1 MRPIPAFVIAAIF
14 GLLVQPV
21 AATVYFVSGS
31 GNDSNSGLTTNAA
44 WLTIA
49 RVNAQTLSAGDQVL
63 FESGTT
69 FSGSIRV
76 ASPEAGS
83 AAQPI
88 VFSSSGQNPAIISPA
103 NDSNGFLAV
112 NCGGVI
118 VSNLNFAGGGRTVNT
133 GSGIEFFNNVAGSS
147 LAFFRVDHVDVGGFG
162 NTGIYLYGLGSTT
175 WFNDVRVTHA
185 NVHDIGIA
193 GIETY
198 AKSFPAGNVISNVY
212 VGFCTV
218 SNIAGVSSMNSTHT
232 GDGILIAQAN
242 NALVEYCEAVS
253 NCWNGYGAVG
263 IWTWAST
270 NVTIQ
275 FCESH
280 HNGTLGGDGDGF
292 DLDGGSTG
300 CVMQY
305 NYSHD
310 NAGAGYGVFQF
321 YGAALY
327 LNNIVRYNI
336 SQNDGRKNGYG
347 AISIWNGSTDP
358 GITNVDIYN
367 NTLFVSPASSGSPSG
382 IDLFGGTV
390 SNVRIRNNC
399 IITTGGVRLVN
410 STLTSAQSATVLFQ
424 GNDYWSSGGAFSIYW
439 NNSHDYA
446 SLAAW
451 RTAGME
457 TIGTTNIGLNLDPQL
472 INAGGGG
479 SLGNAA
485 LLPTLLP
492 ALTAYQ
498 TEPSS
503 PLREAG
509 LDLNALFDL
518 NTGAQDFYGNPVPDG
533 LSDIGAYDGVACTI
547 PVATITASGLV
558 GAGSIVNSA
567 SVTNAGAGATYIWS
581 VTNGVITIGVGT
593 NVVNYIAGASGTVTL
608 GVVVNTPNAC
618 SPSSSSTNV
627 SISTQAP
634 QLESPFVTT
643 NGTFSITITGA
654 SVSSILQASTNFL
667 NWANV
672 CTGTPP
678 CLFIDPQASNYPT
691 RFYRARLGP

>member
-1 MRPIPAFVIAAIF
+1 MVAAVS
-14 GLLVQPV
+14 GLLAHPV
-21 AATVYFVSGS
+21 LATVYYVSGS
-31 GNDSNSGLTTNAA
+31 GNDGNSGVATNAA

-49 RVNAQTLSAGDQVL
+49 RVNAQTLTAGDQVL

-69 FSGSIRV
+69 YSGSIRV
-76 ASPEAGS
+76 APPETGS
-83 AAQPI
+83 ATQPI
-88 VFSSSGQNPAIISPA
+88 VFSSYGGNPAIISPA
-103 NDSNGFLAV
+103 NDSNGFIAV
-112 NCGGVI
+112 NCGGLI
-118 VSNLNFAGGGRTVNT
+118 VSNLDFAGGGRTVNT
-133 GSGIEFFNNVAGSS
+133 GSGIEFVNNVAGSCV
-147 LAFFRVDHVDVGGFG
+147 AFFRVDHVDVGGFG
-162 NTGIYLYGLGSTT
+162 NTGIHIYGLGPTT

-212 VGFCTV
+212 VGFCTA
-218 SNIAGVSSMNSTHT
+218 SNIAGVSSMTSTHT

-327 LNNIVRYNI
+327 LNNVVRYNI

-367 NTLFVSPASSGSPSG
+367 NTLFVSSASAGSPSG
-382 IDLFGGTV
+382 IELFGGTV
-390 SNVRIRNNC
+390 SNVRIGNNC
-399 IITTGGVRLVN
+399 IITTSGVRLVN
-410 STLTSAQSATVLFQ
+410 STLTSTQSATVLFQ

-439 NNSHDYA
+439 NNSYNYT
-446 SLAAW
+446 SLMAW

-457 TIGTTNIGLNLDPQL
+457 TLDTTNIGLNVDPQL
-472 INAGGGG
+472 INVGDGGT
-479 SLGNAA
+479 LGDAT
-485 LLPTLLP
+485 LLPTL
-492 ALTAYQ
+492 TAYQ
-498 TEPSS
+498 SQPSS

-509 LDLNALFDL
+509 LDLNALFGL
-518 NTGAQDFYGNPVPDG
+518 NIGAEDFYGNPVPNG
-533 LSDIGAYDGVACTI
+533 QSDIGAYDGVACAI
-547 PVATITASGLV
+547 PVSTITASELV
-558 GAGSIVNSA
+558 GAGSTVNCA
-567 SVTNAGAGATYIWS
+567 SVPDAGAGATYIWS
-581 VTNGVITIGVGT
+581 VTNGVITTGAET
-593 NVVNYIAGASGTVTL
+593 NVINYTAGASGAVAL
-608 GVVVNTPNAC
+608 AVVVNTPNAC
-618 SPSSSSTNV
+618 SVSSSSTNV
-627 SISTQAP
+627 PISTQAP
-634 QLESPFVTT
+634 QLESPFVIT
-643 NGTFSITITGA
+643 NGAFSILITGA
-654 SVSSILQASTNFL
+654 SVSSTLQASTNL
-667 NWANV
+667 VSWANV

-678 CLFIDPQASNYPT
+678 CWFIDPQASNYPT
-691 RFYRARLGP
+691 RFYRALLGP

>member
-1 MRPIPAFVIAAIF
+1 MKPTPAFVVAALF
-14 GLLVQPV
+14 GLLVHPIS
-21 AATVYFVSGS
+21 AAVYYVSGS
-31 GNDSNSGLTTNAA
+31 GNDSNSGLATNAA
-44 WLTIA
+44 WLTIS
-49 RVNAQTLSAGDQVL
+49 RVNAQSLSAGDQVL

-69 FSGSIRV
+69 FPGSIRL

-83 AAQPI
+83 PAQPI
-88 VFSSSGQNPAIISPA
+88 VFSSSGQIPAIISPA
-103 NDSNGFLAV
+103 NDSNGFISV

-133 GSGIEFFNNVAGSS
+133 GSGIAFLNNVAGSS
-147 LAFFRVDHVDVGGFG
+147 LNYFRVDHVDVGGFG
-162 NTGIYLYGLGSTT
+162 NTGIYVYGLGTTT
-175 WFNDVRVTHA
+175 WFNDVRITHA
-185 NVHDIGIA
+185 NVHDVGIA
-193 GIETY
+193 GIQTY
-198 AKSFPAGNVISNVY
+198 AKSFPAANVISNVY

-218 SNIAGVSSMNSTHT
+218 SNIAGVSTMNSTHT

-253 NCWNGYGAVG
+253 NSWNGYGAVG

-310 NAGAGYGVFQF
+310 NVGAGYGIFQF
-321 YGAALY
+321 YGAALH

-367 NTLFVSPASSGSPSG
+367 NTLFMSPAASGSPSG
-382 IDLFGGTV
+382 IYFFGGTV
-390 SNVRIRNNC
+390 SSVSIRNNC
-399 IITTGGVRLVN
+399 IIATGGVRLVN
-410 STLTSAQSATVLFQ
+410 STLTAAQIATVLFQ
-424 GNDYWSSGGAFSIYW
+424 GNDYWPSAGAFSIYW
-439 NNSHDYA
+439 NNSHNYT
-446 SLAAW
+446 SLSAW

-457 TIGTTNIGLNLDPQL
+457 TIGITNTGFNLDPQL
-472 INAGGGG
+472 VNAGGGG
-479 SLGNAA
+479 TLGDA
-485 LLPTLLP
+485 TLL
-492 ALTAYQ
+492 ATLTAYQ
-498 TEPSS
+498 SQPSS
-503 PLREAG
+503 PLRESG
-509 LDLNALFDL
+509 LDLNALFGL
-518 NTGAQDFYGNPVPDG
+518 NIGTQDFYGNPVPNG
-533 LSDIGAYDGVACTI
+533 LPDIGAYDGTACTI
-547 PVATITASGLV
+547 PVATISASGLV
-558 GAGSIVNSA
+558 GAGTTVNCA
-567 SVTNAGAGATYIWS
+567 SVPNAGTGATYIWS
-581 VTNGVITIGVGT
+581 VTNGVIT
-593 NVVNYIAGASGTVTL
+593 AGSGTSVINYTAGSSGAVRL
-608 GVVVNTPNAC
+608 AVVVNTPNAC
-618 SPSSSSTNV
+618 SAGSSFTNV
-627 SISTQAP
+627 AISAQAP
-634 QLESPFVTT
+634 QLVSPFVAT
-643 NGTFSITITGA
+643 NRSISILITGA
-654 SVSSILQASTNFL
+654 SVSSILQASTNFA

-691 RFYRARLGP
+691 RFYRALLGP